1 MATPSPVR
9 LLIADTSQN
18 RAHELDSMLRN
29 AGIAT
34 RPDFCPDLHS
44 AVARVL
50 DRDPDIMLCAGEID
64 SLELVLPG
72 LRKRQPDLPII
83 VLTPGD
89 EPARMA
95 HAMAIGATD
104 VVFEN
109 DPQRLLYVVQR
120 ELHHVSQRQY
130 LCEARRALNESER
143 RCRLLLENATSAIAY
158 VHEGMHIHAN
168 DDYLKLF
175 GFDSLDDLLGLPL
188 LDLVDGDSSAEFKIR
203 IKAFRA
209 HGEELTFPFVGRSI
223 FGARVEG
230 ELTLAPA
237 AYEGESC
244 TQVLVRQRMAGAGEQ
259 AEAAPPAPASEA
271 PLPAASAAADGAALA
286 DTIDRFVE
294 FVSKR
299 LTGSE
304 PEVLL
309 ALALDDFH
317 ELQAAHGL
325 RFAENVVRAVEHSLH
340 TTAAGGVVVRI
351 GEHSFALG
359 IEADAA
365 EGAVT
370 AEQLRKTVEATIFE
384 IDGKTIRCT
393 ATIGAVH
400 IAEPAQIGTG
410 LDLAFRTMI
419 RGRVAG
425 NPNQIHWFER
435 DAAAA
440 GVTGSVDADRKVMLR
455 RVQQAIEQN
464 RLALLFQPTISLR
477 GDSDEHYEVFLR
489 MLDEHGTAIRP
500 DHFLQVAVENGAA
513 LKIDRWVVLQ
523 SIKALAAHRARGHD
537 TRLTLNLTSN
547 ALCDAEF
554 GNWLAV
560 AMKAARLPSDA
571 LVLQISEPD
580 AALYL
585 RQATAFVETLHALH
599 CRASLAHFG
608 SSRNAFDTLRRLPVD
623 YVKLDGSLLQNI
635 EQDAER
641 RKRLTRTIS
650 ALQAMGKL
658 TIVPTV
664 ESASELTALWQAG
677 TNYIQGNYL
686 QEPLP
691 EMGYDF
697 SSDD

>member
-9 LLIADTSQN
+9 LLIADHSQN

-34 RPDFCPDLHS
+34 RPDFCSDLHS
-44 AVARVL
+44 AVARVQ
-50 DRDPDIMLCAGEID
+50 DRDPDILLCAGDIE

-89 EPARMA
+89 EPGRMA
-95 HAMAIGATD
+95 HGMAIGATD
-104 VVFEN
+104 VVFHN

-120 ELHHVSQRQY
+120 ELHHVNQRQY
-130 LCEARRALNESER
+130 LCEARRALTEAER
-143 RCRLLLENATSAIAY
+143 RCRLLLDNATSAIAY
-158 VHEGMHIHAN
+158 VHEGMHIYAN
-168 DDYLKLF
+168 DDYLNLF
-175 GFDSLDDLLGLPL
+175 GFETLDDLLGLPL
-188 LDLVDGDSSAEFKIR
+188 LDLVDGDSGAEFKTR

-209 HGEELTFPFVGRSI
+209 NGEELTFPFVGRSI
-223 FGARVEG
+223 SGARIEG

-237 AYEGESC
+237 AYDGEPC
-244 TQVLVRQRMAGAGEQ
+244 TQVLVRQRAATACER
-259 AEAAPPAPASEA
+259 ADPASLAPAVEAPPTAPAA
-271 PLPAASAAADGAALA
+271 IGAALV
-286 DTIDRFVE
+286 DNIDRFVE
-294 FVSKR
+294 LVSKR

-309 ALALDDFH
+309 ALAIDDFH

-325 RFAENVVRAVEHSLH
+325 RFSENVVRAVEQCLH
-340 TTAAGGVVVRI
+340 ATAAGGVVVRV

-359 IEADAA
+359 IEADAHKR
-365 EGAVT
+365 AVT
-370 AEQLRKTVEATIFE
+370 AQQLRKAVEDAILE

-400 IAEPAQIGTG
+400 IAEPAQVATG

-419 RGRVAG
+419 GGRVGG
-425 NPNQIHWFER
+425 NTNQIHWFAP
-435 DAAAA
+435 DAGSA
-440 GVTGSVDADRKVMLR
+440 GVAGSVDADRKVMLS

-500 DHFLQVAVENGAA
+500 DHFLQAAVENGAA

-523 SIKALAAHRARGHD
+523 AIKTLAAHRTRGRD

-547 ALCDAEF
+547 SLCDAEF

-571 LVLQISEPD
+571 LVLQITESD

-585 RQATAFVETLHALH
+585 RQATAFVESLHALH
-599 CRASLAHFG
+599 CRAALAQFG
-608 SSRNAFDTLRRLPVD
+608 SSRNGFDTLRRLPVD

-658 TIVPTV
+658 TIVPMV

-686 QEPLP
+686 QEPMP
-691 EMGYDF
+691 EMSYDF